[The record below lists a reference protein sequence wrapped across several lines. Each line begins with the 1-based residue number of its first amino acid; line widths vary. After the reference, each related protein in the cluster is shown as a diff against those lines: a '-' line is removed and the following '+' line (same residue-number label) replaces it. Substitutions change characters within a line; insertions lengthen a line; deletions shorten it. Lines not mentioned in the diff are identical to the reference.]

1 VRLEPSGS
9 HSAIADLRVKRPG
22 ASAAE
27 NPSTA
32 PAVAQGAL
40 ISFRTFLTYLI
51 LVGGGSAYY
60 LYVYRP
66 AHPRPVA
73 AAYVLGRS
81 VKVVDSPTEIHLT
94 IETLQS
100 GQRVDVL
107 GRRSSWLRIRLA
119 SGNIGW
125 VEAKSLIDQHD
136 YDAAQNLLKEAG
148 RLPAQIGGHT
158 SNLVNLHLEP
168 SRDTPQV
175 AQLSPRQKVEILV
188 RRLVEKP
195 QPPAGPPAPVPAE
208 SSFPPP
214 PKWDAWYLLRS
225 DSQAG
230 WALGRLVDL
239 DVPEEIGSY
248 TQEYNLVACLVLN
261 TVEDEGRQVPQYL
274 VADRMGTQ
282 EMDFNHIR
290 VLTWGAKKQK
300 YATAYVESKLN
311 GYFPIRVFQIDG
323 TPYFRLRL
331 VDSQGRKYQKLYAML
346 GTRTR
351 PLGTVRGWEN
361 EGMAWV
367 LVSGWRES
375 RNGRAAR
382 KRGRS

>member
-1 VRLEPSGS
+1 
-9 HSAIADLRVKRPG
+9 
-22 ASAAE
+22 
-27 NPSTA
+27 
-32 PAVAQGAL
+32 
-40 ISFRTFLTYLI
+40 LTYLI

-175 AQLSPRQKVEILV
+175 AQLAPRQKVEILV

-239 DVPEEIGSY
+239 DVPEEIGS
-248 TQEYNLVACLVLN
+248 
-261 TVEDEGRQVPQYL
+261 
-274 VADRMGTQ
+274 
-282 EMDFNHIR
+282 
-290 VLTWGAKKQK
+290 
-300 YATAYVESKLN
+300 
-311 GYFPIRVFQIDG
+311 
-323 TPYFRLRL
+323 
-331 VDSQGRKYQKLYAML
+331 
-346 GTRTR
+346 
-351 PLGTVRGWEN
+351 
-361 EGMAWV
+361 
-367 LVSGWRES
+367 
-375 RNGRAAR
+375 
-382 KRGRS
+382 